1 MTDNKVAL
9 VTGAS
14 SGFGER
20 TAKLLVARGYRV
32 FGTSRRAMS
41 DGPAGVE
48 PLELDVRSDDSVREC
63 IAKLVSVAERLDV
76 LVNNAGRA
84 HASVIEETTLDQAK
98 DVFETNFWGVARV
111 NAAVLPLMRR
121 QRRGHII
128 NVGSLAG
135 LVGVPGQ
142 GFYSASKFALEGYSA
157 ALRLELE
164 SFNIRVSVI
173 EPGFF
178 STNLHHDMFSRA
190 NPIAD
195 YAALRSAVESSITRA
210 ITEGGDP
217 EEVAKAIVAVAESK
231 SSRSRR
237 RVGSDAVWLPRL
249 KAVVPESLFRLGLKR
264 RFKLP

>member
-1 MTDNKVAL
+1 MSDQKVAL

-20 TAKLLVARGYRV
+20 TAKLLAANGYRV

-41 DGPAGVE
+41 NGPVGVE
-48 PLELDVRSDDSVREC
+48 PLVLDVRSDDSVREC
-63 IAKLVSVAERLDV
+63 IATLASVAEQIDV

-98 DVFETNFWGVARV
+98 DVFETNFWGVVRV
-111 NAAVLPLMRR
+111 TGAVLPLMRR
-121 QRRGHII
+121 QRHGHII

-142 GFYSASKFALEGYSA
+142 GFYSASKFALEGYSD
-157 ALRLELE
+157 ALRIEVE

-195 YAALRSAVESSITRA
+195 YAALRSAVESSIAGA
-210 ITEGGDP
+210 IMEGGDP
-217 EEVAKAIVAVAESK
+217 QEVARAIVDVAESR
-231 SSRSRR
+231 SSPSRR
-237 RVGSDAVWLPRL
+237 RVGSDSVWLPRL
-249 KAVVPESLFRLGLKR
+249 KAVVPENLFRLGLKR